1 MGPFTRAAAR
11 GCRVGLERSV
21 FPVETSPQ
29 ISTTDRTHSGDKSSQ
44 VEVKEVFSFIISAHS
59 LPPLLST
66 FDRLPFDCLLFMY
79 LLDLPC
85 LALT

>member
-1 MGPFTRAAAR
+1 MDPFTRAAPRRAGKKCDPR
-11 GCRVGLERSV
+11 
-21 FPVETSPQ
+21 
-29 ISTTDRTHSGDKSSQ
+29 GDKSSQ

>member
-1 MGPFTRAAAR
+1 MGPFPRAAAR
-11 GCRVGLERSV
+11 ARRGLPRRAGAKCV
-21 FPVETSPQ
+21 P
-29 ISTTDRTHSGDKSSQ
+29 SGDKSSQ